1 MTGKRADI
9 TAALTERIAAFSW
22 DALTAQLTTAGW
34 ANAGALLSYDECAR
48 LIAEY
53 DSDLSFRSR
62 VVMERHNFGLG
73 DYAYFAEPL
82 PLIIS
87 VLRAALYPR
96 LAPISN
102 DWAETLTRPERYPAN
117 LDDYVDQCSEAGQT
131 KSTSLLLRYR
141 EGGFNCLHRDL
152 YGELYFPIQAM
163 VMLSEPGSDFEGGE
177 FLLVENRARQQSRG
191 TALTPRRGEL
201 VLFAGNERPVRGKR
215 GFLRASMRHGV
226 SIVSSG
232 ERFTLGIIFHNA
244 S

>member
-1 MTGKRADI
+1 MTGKQADI
-9 TAALTERIAAFSW
+9 TATLAERVATFSW
-22 DALTAQLTTAGW
+22 DALTAQLTTAGC
-34 ANAGALLSYDECAR
+34 ANAGDLLSDDECAS

-53 DSDLSFRSR
+53 EIDISFRSR

-82 PLIIS
+82 PLTVS
-87 VLRAALYPR
+87 ALRAALYER
-96 LAPISN
+96 LVPVAN

-117 LDDYVDQCSEAGQT
+117 LDDYLDQCREAGQT
-131 KSTSLLLRYR
+131 KPTPLLLRYR

-152 YGELYFPIQAM
+152 YGELHFPIQAM
-163 VMLSEPGSDFEGGE
+163 VMLSEPGCDFEGGE

-191 TALTPRRGEL
+191 TVLNPRRGGL
-201 VLFAGNERPVRGKR
+201 ILFAGNERPVRGKR

-226 SIVSSG
+226 SRVISG
-232 ERFTLGIIFHNA
+232 VRFTLGVIFHNA